1 MHLKDENIV
10 KLLSEQNT
18 ALFNQKFPRSTQILK
33 LISPKYAS
41 IPTLFTRW
49 SLQINRKLINFFF

>member
-10 KLLSEQNT
+10 KFLSEQNT
-18 ALFNQKFPRSTQILK
+18 ALFNQKLPRSTQILK

-41 IPTLFTRW
+41 IPTLVTRW
-49 SLQINRKLINFFF
+49 SLEINRKLINFF